1 MNHRFVRLASMLVI
15 LVSLLAVAAG
25 AAWGYDTE
33 RETTKPPHPTTDDV
47 ERVDDTSLICLAL
60 VAGTALLAG
69 GVWMSQMR
77 RMLS

>member
-1 MNHRFVRLASMLVI
+1 MNHRFVRMASMLVI
-15 LVSLLAVAAG
+15 LVALLAVAAG

-33 RETTKPPHPTTDDV
+33 RETTKSPHPTTDV
-47 ERVDDTSLICLAL
+47 EQVDDTSLICLAL

>member
-1 MNHRFVRLASMLVI
+1 MNHRFVRMASMLVI

-33 RETTKPPHPTTDDV
+33 RGATESPHPTTDV